1 MCAFCLLSAWE
12 VTCPVTDTEYSVT
25 QSTQVNDLVESCQ
38 LYVPCCIGHCL
49 QISKSSFLEEKSA
62 LIFQVVAPEKSI
74 KEVLIKP
81 NQGAFCLMI
90 HVELKKKKKIKDL
103 FPLLG
108 AHTQKCQRW
117 YD

>member
-1 MCAFCLLSAWE
+1 M
-12 VTCPVTDTEYSVT
+12 T

-49 QISKSSFLEEKSA
+49 QISKSSFLEEKPA

-90 HVELKKKKKIKDL
+90 HVEFKKKKKKNQGFVSVTWRTHSEMSKMI
-103 FPLLG
+103 
-108 AHTQKCQRW
+108 
-117 YD
+117 